1 MKSRALRAVF
11 VLLALA
17 AQAGA
22 GYQVWRVDDQISAA
36 RSGATDFDRKAR
48 LAVLAL
54 SDIRAAQQAY
64 VAEGQ
69 ASDIWLARVDGLV
82 QATAPRLSELRVAA
96 IAAEAQGG
104 LEAAVESFS
113 AFGPSDAKARDY
125 VRSGQRLSASDVIF
139 TDGASLLTK
148 ATNAIDTSRGQES
161 VAREI
166 GIAVLRQQLLYWIG
180 GAALVTLLVL
190 LLLFPIPMITA
201 GAGTGKGTETVDA
214 GSSSFGGLGISKVA
228 PDRRA
233 SLHELAPGLAAGET
247 AAPAS
252 GSGPGPAAGES
263 AGPDLQAV
271 ADICSAFALVE
282 DPGELHG
289 LLERIARALEATGL
303 IIWMPDNQQG
313 PLRQVLAC
321 GYAPLSL
328 TRMGTIDPSADNA
341 TAIAFRTKSVQVVA
355 TEAHSS
361 GAIVAPLVT
370 SDGCSGTLSVELKE
384 GVRIT
389 PQLKAVATILAAQLA
404 TLITPSAQGGTQ
416 EPPAARL

>member
-54 SDIRAAQQAY
+54 SEIRAAEQAY

-69 ASDIWLARVDGLV
+69 VSDTWLARVDGLV

-113 AFGPSDAKARDY
+113 AFSQADAKARDY
-125 VRSGQRLSASDVIF
+125 VKSGQRLSASDVIF

-148 ATNAIDTSRGQES
+148 TTNAIDTSRGQES

-180 GAALVTLLVL
+180 GAVLVTLLVL
-190 LLLFPIPMITA
+190 LLLSPLPAITA
-201 GAGTGKGTETVDA
+201 GADTETVDA
-214 GSSSFGGLGISKVA
+214 ASSSFGGLGISKVA
-228 PDRRA
+228 PDRGA
-233 SLHELAPGLAAGET
+233 SPGGLAPGLAAGET
-247 AAPAS
+247 TVPAS
-252 GSGPGPAAGES
+252 GSAAVPAASAS

-282 DPGELHG
+282 DPRELHG

-313 PLRQVLAC
+313 PLRQVLAY

-341 TAIAFRTKSVQVVA
+341 TAIAFRTKSVQIVA
-355 TEAHSS
+355 AEAHAG

-384 GVRIT
+384 GVRTT
-389 PQLKAVATILAAQLA
+389 PQLKALATILAAQLA

>member
-22 GYQVWRVDDQISAA
+22 GYQVWRVDEQISAA

-54 SDIRAAQQAY
+54 SEIRAAQEAY

-69 ASDIWLARVDGLV
+69 VPDTWLARVDGLV
-82 QATAPRLSELRVAA
+82 QATAPRLSELRVSAV
-96 IAAEAQGG
+96 AAEAQGG
-104 LEAAVESFS
+104 LEAAVEAFS

-148 ATNAIDTSRGQES
+148 ATNAIDTSRGQEL

-166 GIAVLRQQLLYWIG
+166 GIAALRQQLLYWIG
-180 GAALVTLLVL
+180 GAVLVTLIVL
-190 LLLFPIPMITA
+190 LLLVPLPTITA
-201 GAGTGKGTETVDA
+201 GSDAETVDA
-214 GSSSFGGLGISKVA
+214 TSSSFGGLGISNVA
-228 PDRRA
+228 HDREA
-233 SLHELAPGLAAGET
+233 SPGGPAPGIAAGGT

-252 GSGPGPAAGES
+252 GSGPAASQS
-263 AGPDLQAV
+263 AGLDLQAV

-282 DPGELHG
+282 DPRELHG
-289 LLERIARALEATGL
+289 LLERIARALDATGL
-303 IIWMPDNQQG
+303 IIWMPDHQQG
-313 PLRQVLAC
+313 PLRQVLAY
-321 GYAPLSL
+321 GYPPLTL
-328 TRMGTIDPSADNA
+328 TRMGTVDPSADNA
-341 TAIAFRTKSVQVVA
+341 TAIAFRTKSVQIVA
-355 TEAHSS
+355 AEAHSG

-384 GVRIT
+384 GVRTT

-404 TLITPSAQGGTQ
+404 TLITPSSQAGTQ
-416 EPPAARL
+416 EPPAARV